1 MPMMLRSNIRKR
13 KKKKKK
19 WNEILRSKIRTM
31 ISRKKKKIIITIKN
45 NSFDEIERISNE
57 FFSTFFS
64 IVNYPKP

>member
-31 ISRKKKKIIITIKN
+31 ISRKKKIIITIKN
-45 NSFDEIERISNE
+45 NFFDEIERISNE